1 MRLVLLSCAVLAA
14 AALLPA
20 GHARA
25 VDAPA
30 CHAGAYRLLDGSV
43 VEIGRV
49 SEPAQLRWRRV
60 DGSTGLLSPADD
72 AWRSTTGWTGRPDGK
87 VVRFG
92 DCAEARIDF
101 DGQAGS
107 KIAFDITETR
117 FAGKGEQL
125 RGRLVLPQGDGPV
138 PIAVIVHGSEDY
150 SGVDFYSAQHL
161 FPAQGVGVFVYDKR
175 GTGQSTG
182 KYTQDFHLLSDD
194 AVAALAEARRL
205 AGPRAARTGFLGGSQ
220 AGWIAPLAAS
230 KTGDAAFVV
239 VGYGMA
245 DSPLAEDRD
254 QVMLDLRR
262 AGYGDD
268 VLAKAREITDA
279 TGAVVASRREADWER
294 LEAVRRRYAGEP
306 WYPAIKGE
314 FSGLLLQH
322 TREQIEAT
330 AAQHDKG
337 TTWNYDTLPVLR
349 ALRIPQLW
357 ILAGADREAPP
368 EETRRRLVALAEAGH
383 PITTVVFPDT
393 DHGIRE
399 FETGDDDSRTYTRV
413 ADGYQRMQADWIL
426 TGSLPDAPYGRAQLL
441 AQPRR

>member
-14 AALLPA
+14 AALLPT

-92 DCAEARIDF
+92 DCAEARVDF

-150 SGVDFYSAQHL
+150 SGVDFYSVQHL

-205 AGPRAARTGFLGGSQ
+205 AGPRATRTGFLGGSQ

-399 FETGDDDSRTYTRV
+399 FETGDDDRRTYTRV

-441 AQPRR
+441 TQPRR

>member
-1 MRLVLLSCAVLAA
+1 MRLFVLSCAVLAA
-14 AALLPA
+14 ALLPA
-20 GHARA
+20 GHVRA
-25 VDAPA
+25 ADAPA

-43 VEIGRV
+43 VEIGRLG
-49 SEPAQLRWRRV
+49 EPAQLRWRRV
-60 DGSTGLLSPADD
+60 DGTTGLLSLADD
-72 AWRSTTGWTGRPDGK
+72 AWRSTTGWTGRADGK

-125 RGRLVLPQGDGPV
+125 RGRLVLPPGDGPV

-268 VLAKAREITDA
+268 VMAKAREITDA

-294 LEAVRRRYAGEP
+294 LEALRRRHAGEP
-306 WYPAIKGE
+306 WYPKIKGE

-337 TTWNYDTLPVLR
+337 TTWNYDPLPVLR

-399 FETGDDDSRTYTRV
+399 FETGRDDSRTYTRV
-413 ADGYQRMQADWIL
+413 ADGYQRMQVDWIL
-426 TGSLPDAPYGRAQLL
+426 TGTLPHAPYGRARLL
-441 AQPRR
+441 AQPGR

>member
-1 MRLVLLSCAVLAA
+1 MRLVLLVCAMLV
-14 AALLPA
+14 AALLPGA
-20 GHARA
+20 AHAA
-25 VDAPA
+25 DAPA

-43 VEIGRV
+43 VGIDRL
-49 SEPAQLRWRRV
+49 SEPAQLRWQRV
-60 DGSTGLLSPADD
+60 DGTTGLLSAASDG
-72 AWRSTTGWTGRPDGK
+72 WRSTTGWTGLPDGT
-87 VVRFG
+87 VVHFG
-92 DCAEARIDF
+92 GCTEGRIAF

-107 KIAFDITETR
+107 KIVFDITETH
-117 FAGKGEQL
+117 FAGRGERL

-150 SGVDFYSAQHL
+150 SGVDFYAAQHL
-161 FPAQGVGVFVYDKR
+161 FPALGVGVFVYDKR

-182 KYTQDFHLLSDD
+182 TYTQDFHLLSDD
-194 AVAALAEARRL
+194 AVAALHEARRL
-205 AGPRAARTGFLGGSQ
+205 AGLRAARVGFLGGSQ
-220 AGWIAPLAAS
+220 AGWVAPLAAS
-230 KTGDAAFVV
+230 KTDHAAFVV

-262 AGYGDD
+262 AGYGEQ
-268 VLAKAREITDA
+268 VMAKAREITEA
-279 TGAVVASRREADWER
+279 TAAVVASRREADWER
-294 LEAVRRRYAGEP
+294 LEALRRRYAGEP

-337 TTWNYDTLPVLR
+337 TTWIYDPLPVLR

-383 PITTVVFPDT
+383 PITTVVFPGT

-399 FETGDDDSRTYTRV
+399 FQAGAEDTRTYTRF
-413 ADGYQRMQADWIL
+413 ADGYQRMQVDWVL
-426 TGSLPDAPYGRAQLL
+426 TGTLPHAPYGRAQVV
-441 AQPRR
+441 AQPGR

>member
-1 MRLVLLSCAVLAA
+1 MRPFLFSCAMLV
-14 AALLPA
+14 AALLPSEA
-20 GHARA
+20 HAA
-25 VDAPA
+25 DAPA

-43 VEIGRV
+43 VGIDRL

-60 DGSTGLLSPADD
+60 DGTTGLLSPADG

-92 DCAEARIDF
+92 ECADARIAF

-125 RGRLVLPQGDGPV
+125 RGRLVLPHGDRPV

-150 SGVDFYSAQHL
+150 SGVDLYAAQHM

-182 KYTQDFHLLSDD
+182 TYTQDFHLLSDD
-194 AVAALAEARRL
+194 AVAALHEARRL
-205 AGPRAARTGFLGGSQ
+205 TGPRAARIGFLGGSQ
-220 AGWIAPLAAS
+220 AGWVAPLAAS
-230 KTGDAAFVV
+230 KTDHAAFVV

-262 AGYGDD
+262 AGYGEEAM
-268 VLAKAREITDA
+268 AKAREITEA

-294 LEAVRRRYAGEP
+294 LEVLRRRYADEP
-306 WYPAIKGE
+306 WYPAIRGE

-337 TTWNYDTLPVLR
+337 TTWNYDTMPVLR

-368 EETRRRLVALAEAGH
+368 EETLRRLVALGEAGH
-383 PITTVVFPDT
+383 PITTVVFPGT

-399 FETGDDDSRTYTRV
+399 FETGDDDTRTYTRI
-413 ADGYQRMQADWIL
+413 ADGYQRMQVDWIL
-426 TGSLPDAPYGRAQLL
+426 TGTLPHAPYGRAQVV
-441 AQPRR
+441 AYPGR